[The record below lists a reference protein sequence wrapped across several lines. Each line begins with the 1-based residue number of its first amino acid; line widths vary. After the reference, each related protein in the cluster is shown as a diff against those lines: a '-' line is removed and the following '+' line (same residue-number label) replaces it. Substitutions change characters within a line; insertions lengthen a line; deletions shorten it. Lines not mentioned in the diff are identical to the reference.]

1 MKKLNDL
8 ESQRTELLLRI
19 KDIELDL
26 EKPINK
32 DADEGAMDMKNR
44 EILYGL
50 YDVEKKNLK
59 RIEEEL
65 YNLDINNN

>member
-59 RIEEEL
+59 RIEEKL